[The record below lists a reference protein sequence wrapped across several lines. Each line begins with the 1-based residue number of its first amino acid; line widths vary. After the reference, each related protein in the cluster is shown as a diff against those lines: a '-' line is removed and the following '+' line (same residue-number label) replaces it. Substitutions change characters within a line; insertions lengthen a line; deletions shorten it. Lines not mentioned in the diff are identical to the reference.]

1 MSYTCYNWNWDEVGY
16 LSKRGNGSSDVSYIA
31 IGIAIGI
38 ALGVALES
46 GQGDRC
52 FTTYSDC
59 PVLSPMISQ

>member
-1 MSYTCYNWNWDEVGY
+1 MGY

>member
-38 ALGVALES
+38 ALGVALDNIAI
-46 GQGDRC
+46 GIALGVAVGAGLDG
-52 FTTYSDC
+52 
-59 PVLSPMISQ
+59 MKKKK